1 MSWRLIPPEEVLTLD
16 AGFDLKAESFADC
29 LEWLGEGRFRYYILF
44 AHVCT
49 TSIGLSSNLVLRAGI
64 DC

>member
-1 MSWRLIPPEEVLTLD
+1 MLD

-29 LEWLGEGRFRYYILF
+29 VEWLGEGRFRYYILF